1 MPQKLNYEYR
11 KMIRI
16 FGGNG
21 LNSKL
26 NSKSRSYPRDLA
38 TLRETRRLVPYLGA
52 R

>member
-26 NSKSRSYPRDLA
+26 KHRKA
-38 TLRETRRLVPYLGA
+38 QK
-52 R
+52 